1 MLLIQR
7 NVGKDGAWA
16 SRVDLGSVR
25 VNGKARE
32 LDYRYLHDYLVIES
46 IASSVIRVSI
56 KGSGYSRK
64 V

>member
-46 IASSVIRVSI
+46 IASKCHTSVYKRF
-56 KGSGYSRK
+56 RLQ
-64 V
+64 